1 MTRMHFE
8 AIAATIK
15 ETKLSSMDRVVFS
28 NRMADTLAET
38 SPGFNRA
45 LFLKACGVEYSF
57 SKTDLPETTT
67 REFPVIR

>member
-1 MTRMHFE
+1 MTRKHFE

-15 ETKLSSMDRVVFS
+15 ATKLSTMDRVVFS

-38 SPGFNRA
+38 NPRFNRS
-45 LFLKACGVEYSF
+45 LFLKACGVGVAV
-57 SKTDLPETTT
+57 SKGALPETTT